1 MASRGGTRPV
11 NRARRRVVVTGIGAV
26 TPVGTGV
33 EEVWKALLAGRS
45 GISRIENIDASTLPV
60 KIAGEI
66 HDFVP
71 EDWMSAKDVK
81 RSDRAVH
88 FALAASKLAWQDAGE
103 PSTDNAR
110 TGVMFSTGIGGLG
123 SLLVQH
129 KVFLEKGADRV
140 SPFMVPM
147 LMPNAAAGHV
157 AMAFG
162 FTGPNECITTACA
175 AGAHAVGDAYRVI
188 RDGLADVC
196 VAGGTDATILGLTVA
211 GFAQM
216 QALSR
221 RNDDPE
227 HASRPFDRDRDGF
240 VLSEGAGTLVLEEAE
255 RAVARGA
262 GIYAE
267 FAGYGASADAY
278 HITAPEPEGIGA
290 IQSIQ
295 ACLEDAEEP
304 PDAVDYSNAHGTSTQ
319 LNDAAETRAVKK
331 ALGDHAY
338 RTPVS
343 STKSMT
349 GHMLG
354 AAGAIEAGIAAL
366 VVKHG
371 VIPPTMNYEH
381 ADEDCDLDY
390 VPNEARRVDVRLA
403 LSNSFGFGGQNA
415 TVALRRWEG

>member
-1 MASRGGTRPV
+1 MAAQSRSASPER
-11 NRARRRVVVTGIGAV
+11 RRRVVVTGIGPV
-26 TPVGTGV
+26 TPIGAGV
-33 EEVWKALLAGRS
+33 EAFWDALLAGRS
-45 GISRIENIDASTLPV
+45 GITPIEHIDASQLPV

-66 HDFVP
+66 HDFDP
-71 EDWMSAKDVK
+71 EAWMSPKEIK
-81 RSDRAVH
+81 RTDRAVH
-88 FALAASKLAWQDAGE
+88 FAIAASKLAWKDAGD
-103 PSTDNAR
+103 PAVDNAR

-188 RDGLADVC
+188 RDGLAEIC
-196 VAGGTDATILGLTVA
+196 IAGGTDATILGLTLA

-221 RNDDPE
+221 RNDDPA

-240 VLSEGAGTLVLEEAE
+240 VLSEGAGALILEEAE

-262 GIYAE
+262 RIYAE
-267 FAGYGASADAY
+267 LAGYGASADAY
-278 HITAPEPEGIGA
+278 HITAPEPEGLGA
-290 IQSIQ
+290 IQSMQ
-295 ACLEDAEEP
+295 ACLEDAGEP
-304 PDAVDYSNAHGTSTQ
+304 PDAVGYVNAHGTSTP
-319 LNDAAETRAVKK
+319 LNDAAETRALKK

-354 AAGAIEAGIAAL
+354 AAGAVEAAVASL
-366 VVKHG
+366 VVRDG
-371 VIPPTMNYEH
+371 VIPPTINYEH
-381 ADEDCDLDY
+381 PDDDCDLDY
-390 VPNEARRVDVRLA
+390 VPNQARRADVRLA

-415 TVALRRWEG
+415 TLALRRWEG

>member
-1 MASRGGTRPV
+1 MAAQSRSASPER
-11 NRARRRVVVTGIGAV
+11 RRRVVVTGIGPV
-26 TPVGTGV
+26 TPIGAGV
-33 EEVWKALLAGRS
+33 EAFWDALLAGRS
-45 GISRIENIDASTLPV
+45 GITPIEHIDASQLPV

-66 HDFVP
+66 HDFDP
-71 EDWMSAKDVK
+71 EAWMSPKEIK
-81 RSDRAVH
+81 RTDRAVH
-88 FALAASKLAWQDAGE
+88 FALAASKLAWKDAGD
-103 PSTDNAR
+103 PAVDNAR

-188 RDGLADVC
+188 RDGLAEIC
-196 VAGGTDATILGLTVA
+196 IAGGTDATILGLTLA

-221 RNDDPE
+221 RNDDPA

-240 VLSEGAGTLVLEEAE
+240 VLSEGAGALILEEAE

-262 GIYAE
+262 RIYAE
-267 FAGYGASADAY
+267 LAGYGASADAY
-278 HITAPEPEGIGA
+278 HITAPEPEGLGA
-290 IQSIQ
+290 IQSMQ
-295 ACLEDAEEP
+295 ACLEDAGEP
-304 PDAVDYSNAHGTSTQ
+304 PDAVGYVNAHGTSTP
-319 LNDAAETRAVKK
+319 LNDAAETRALKK

-354 AAGAIEAGIAAL
+354 AAGAVEAAVASL
-366 VVKHG
+366 VVRDG
-371 VIPPTMNYEH
+371 VIPPTINYEH
-381 ADEDCDLDY
+381 PDDDCDLDY
-390 VPNEARRVDVRLA
+390 VPNQARRADVRLA

-415 TVALRRWEG
+415 TLALRRWEG

>member
-1 MASRGGTRPV
+1 MASPAASRGAGGG
-11 NRARRRVVVTGIGAV
+11 RRRVVVTGIGAV
-26 TPVGTGV
+26 TPIGAGV
-33 EEVWKALLAGRS
+33 ESFWDALLAGRS
-45 GISRIENIDASTLPV
+45 GISPISNIDASTLPV

-66 HDFVP
+66 HDFVAD
-71 EDWMSAKDVK
+71 EWMSPKEVK
-81 RSDRAVH
+81 RTDRAVH
-88 FALAASKLAWQDAGE
+88 FALAASRMAWQDAGE
-103 PSTDNAR
+103 PSVDNAR

-129 KVFLEKGADRV
+129 KIFLEKGADRV

-147 LMPNAAAGHV
+147 LMPNAAAGQV

-175 AGAHAVGDAYRVI
+175 AGAHAVGEGYRVI

-196 VAGGTDATILGLTVA
+196 VAGGTDATVLGLTVA

-255 RAVARGA
+255 RAMARGA
-262 GIYAE
+262 RIYAE

-278 HITAPEPEGIGA
+278 HITAPEPEGLGA
-290 IQSIQ
+290 IQCMQ
-295 ACLEDAEEP
+295 ACLEDAGEGPE
-304 PDAVDYSNAHGTSTQ
+304 AVGYINAHGTSTQ

-331 ALGDHAY
+331 ALGEHAY
-338 RTPVS
+338 RTAIS

-354 AAGAIEAGIAAL
+354 AAGAVEAAVAAL
-366 VVKHG
+366 VVQRG
-371 VIPPTMNYEH
+371 VIPPTTNYEH

-390 VPNEARRVDVRLA
+390 VPNEARKADVRLA

-415 TVALRRWEG
+415 SVALRRWEG